1 MGDAPTTALPGRPRP
16 ELNAPGEHV
25 GVDPRPHPVRRP
37 RAPRISR
44 GLRRAVREVRAHP
57 RKVHPRPV
65 PRPGLATWRQPG
77 GSGRGRRDLLA
88 DRTKADWRFGPR
100 TNQRVRHLVGGS
112 ARHLARRPTWS
123 RRFPCVPKNLR
134 PSTVA
139 GTPSREAGCAPNP
152 TSSRVDRRRR
162 PPGLPPCWMP
172 RLNRTRRMPRGCRI
186 VPAPLRAEPSPGMS
200 DRPRMPTTGSR
211 PAGGPGPAARDGPP
225 RSSGGEGLDSSRVN
239 PDRPRTPRT
248 GRRSPHRR
256 WEAQA
261 QSSPPII
268 PADLNALTAT
278 LRVPLA
284 CQRAHDGEQSA
295 GGCVGDEALEFP

>member
-1 MGDAPTTALPGRPRP
+1 M
-16 ELNAPGEHV
+16 
-25 GVDPRPHPVRRP
+25 
-37 RAPRISR
+37 
-44 GLRRAVREVRAHP
+44 
-57 RKVHPRPV
+57 PV

-152 TSSRVDRRRR
+152 TSSRVDRRRW
-162 PPGLPPCWMP
+162 PPGLPPSWMP

-278 LRVPLA
+278 LRVPLPGHLPA
-284 CQRAHDGEQSA
+284 HGRARHAPEYLHAVGARPRTDRTKLRGVTGPPGGTHRILRAAGIGTIDLSPGNQWPGAKSA
-295 GGCVGDEALEFP
+295 GMP